1 MTIRRKIEE
10 CTNEILDVLELDKW
24 TLELLILPII
34 CGGHVVIQGM
44 IGTGKSVAIMALA
57 NIMDLKSG
65 MYQCHPDTM
74 PGDLIGFEIFNQKTR
89 DFEIRPGSVLK
100 CNMFLVDE
108 INRMSPRSQAAL
120 LGPMAQGIV
129 TIGESDDL
137 KVPKPF
143 VVYATMNPIESQG
156 VYSLSEAQIDRFMFQ
171 IPFPFHS
178 YNGIAKI
185 LSYANADS
193 TQQKI
198 MSLKKIL
205 KEKEIIDAQEEV
217 NNVPLG
223 DAMKWITAIYLS
235 SCPMKGQD
243 GRAPEGWKSPP
254 ETDSCVQYGPSP
266 RALRDFAQ
274 AARGL
279 TYLREKPIEWE
290 DVAKLAIPVLRH
302 RIILRRQV
310 PEEYRHK
317 YRDGHVSE
325 RVDTFI
331 KSAVEAAHDRW
342 KNLPDFTI
350 TFGKSVTET
359 K

>member
-1 MTIRRKIEE
+1 MTIRRKIED
-10 CTNEILDVLELDKW
+10 CTNEVLSVLELDSW
-24 TLELLILPII
+24 ILELLMLPII

-44 IGTGKSVAIMALA
+44 IGTGKSVCIMALA
-57 NIMDLKSG
+57 KIMDMESG

-74 PGDLIGFEIFNQKTR
+74 PGDLIGFEIFDQETR
-89 DFEIRPGSVLK
+89 KFKIRQGPVLK

-129 TIGESDDL
+129 TIGDSDGL

-156 VYSLSEAQIDRFMFQ
+156 VYPLSEAQVDRFMFQ
-171 IPFPFHS
+171 IPFPYHS

-198 MSLKKIL
+198 MGLKKIL
-205 KEKEIIDAQEEV
+205 AKNEIIDAQEKV
-217 NNVPLG
+217 NNIPLG
-223 DAMKWITAIYLS
+223 DAKKWITAIYLS
-235 SCPMKGQD
+235 SCPMGSQD

-279 TYLREKPIEWE
+279 VYLREKSIEWD

-302 RIILRRQV
+302 RIIMKRQF

-317 YRDGHVSE
+317 YKKGHASE

-331 KSAVEAAHDRW
+331 KSAVEAASDRW
-342 KNLPDFTI
+342 ENLPDFT
-350 TFGKSVTET
+350 TTSG
-359 K
+359 